1 MRMLWSAHQ
10 DYDQI
15 NKCICKEVTAPT
27 AAKLWEAHKNG
38 SIMFN
43 MRLENIHD
51 ALVRNSDQIEVLEVK
66 GKTNQNDM
74 N

>member
-1 MRMLWSAHQ
+1 M
-10 DYDQI
+10 
-15 NKCICKEVTAPT
+15 APT
-27 AAKLWEAHKNG
+27 AAKLCKGHKNG

-43 MRLENIHD
+43 MKRENIHD
-51 ALVRNSDQIEVLEVK
+51 ALERNSYQIEVLEVK

>member
-1 MRMLWSAHQ
+1 
-10 DYDQI
+10 
-15 NKCICKEVTAPT
+15 VTAPT